1 MGEQRTEPLE
11 KLALRVREAA
21 ESIGVSER
29 HLRDVLPEIPHT
41 RIGTCVVIPID
52 LFKEWLRKRASVE
65 QRGADEVANDI
76 MKELHSP
83 TTRGND

>member
-1 MGEQRTEPLE
+1 MGEKRIQPLE

-52 LFKEWLRKRASVE
+52 LFKEWLRKRAIVE
-65 QRGADEVANDI
+65 Q
-76 MKELHSP
+76 LHSP
-83 TTRGND
+83 RTDDK